1 MLTPSQGSLARA
13 APPTQST
20 MLRTPPLLAS
30 LPPWLPV
37 NSTNTDSKS
46 LSALSMS
53 LAMSLHFFG
62 YEFARGSNMALFT
75 SSTLGFGAASGKYYP
90 LAMACVSPASMALL
104 LGYGRELEKKGP
116 RKALRNTTSFC
127 VGMLLFF
134 GGLVRLLSLQDFGE
148 SNVILGF
155 FGGELRL
162 PRNFSQ
168 WVIALSFIFQNSY
181 AHLLYA
187 QQWSFLG
194 SIFTPTQA
202 SQYYSYVAGLS
213 SLCSMIAGASIDKCV
228 SWMGLPGLLHV
239 AAGSLVC
246 TLLLADWAYGMAERG
261 GFDPSEELVRKRK
274 EKEEKKK
281 HQQEQQVRMPSQ
293 QQQRRQQ
300 KSPAATPKNHDT
312 NSSKQSKS
320 SNSSSS
326 SLLHQVKQGYTLF
339 KRVPTLGALF
349 LETLTFQSLSTILNT
364 ILVTQLKQAVPD
376 DGQRAA
382 WTGNFYATVNG
393 LSTVFQFFLFPF
405 LTRKV
410 EPKVI
415 WRLMP
420 LLPLFCTLVQCAS
433 SLDGGSGVLSFLPSA
448 LTSKPSAALYLI
460 AVSFLTAKTM
470 DYSLR
475 NVLAELVYVPLDFE
489 SRFVGKEVI
498 AVFAN
503 RFGKSGMA
511 LILSGW
517 QFLRRGIGV
526 GVGSAAF
533 TGGSG
538 GGGGLL
544 GIALMASLGWWGS
557 ALRLSSLVLGKEEAE
572 KVVAERMRL
581 GGDEGIND
589 DNKRRRQK
597 EE

>member
-1 MLTPSQGSLARA
+1 MLTPSQGSLTCA
-13 APPTQST
+13 APPSPST
-20 MLRTPPLLAS
+20 MSRTPSLFAS
-30 LPPWLPV
+30 LPPWLPA
-37 NSTNTDSKS
+37 NSTTPDSKS

-90 LAMACVSPASMALL
+90 LVMACVSPASMALL
-104 LGYGRELEKKGP
+104 LGYGRELKNKGP
-116 RKALRNTTSFC
+116 RKALRNTTGFC
-127 VGMLLFF
+127 VGMLLSF
-134 GGLVRLLSLQDFGE
+134 GALVRLLSCQGVGG
-148 SNVILGF
+148 SNTILSF
-155 FGGELRL
+155 FGGNMHL
-162 PRNFSQ
+162 PAHFNQ
-168 WVIALSFIFQNSY
+168 WVVALSFIFQNSY

-213 SLCSMIAGASIDKCV
+213 SVCSMIAGASIDKCV
-228 SWMGLPGLLHV
+228 SWMGLPGLLNV
-239 AAGSLVC
+239 AAGSLIC

-274 EKEEKKK
+274 EKEELKKQ
-281 HQQEQQVRMPSQ
+281 QQEQQFQTKSRLQNQ
-293 QQQRRQQ
+293 QLQ
-300 KSPAATPKNHDT
+300 SPTQTPKHDDT
-312 NSSKQSKS
+312 NSPKQSTT
-320 SNSSSS
+320 SNSSPF
-326 SLLHQVKQGYTLF
+326 SLLHQIIQGYTLF
-339 KRVPTLGALF
+339 QRVPTLGALF

-376 DGQRAA
+376 DAQRAA

-393 LSTVFQFFLFPF
+393 LSTVFQFFFFPF

-415 WRLMP
+415 WRVMP
-420 LLPLFCTLVQCAS
+420 LLPLFCTLVQCVS

-448 LTSKPSAALYLI
+448 LTSKPSAALYLV

-517 QFLRRGIGV
+517 QFLRRGIGI
-526 GVGSAAF
+526 GAGSAAVN
-533 TGGSG
+533 GGS

-572 KVVAERMRL
+572 RVVAARMKMS
-581 GGDEGIND
+581 GDEKISDND
-589 DNKRRRQK
+589 KGGRLK